1 MLLRPL
7 WGELTK
13 CFSETTLQFAWT
25 AVLLASQIA
34 FIFAESYW
42 MFAIGLVLFAL
53 GLAGYSGLKY
63 VILIDLVGGAN
74 LNKALFFDQMF
85 DGLMTLIV
93 PTISNLFI
101 AAMGTKK
108 VLFIVNAVAAFIT

>member
-1 MLLRPL
+1 
-7 WGELTK
+7 
-13 CFSETTLQFAWT
+13 
-25 AVLLASQIA
+25 
-34 FIFAESYW
+34 

-101 AAMGTKK
+101 KAMGTKK

>member
-1 MLLRPL
+1 LI
-7 WGELTK
+7 
-13 CFSETTLQFAWT
+13 
-25 AVLLASQIA
+25 LLASQVA
-34 FIFAESYW
+34 FTFAEDAW
-42 MFAIGLVLFAL
+42 MFIIGMILFSL

-85 DGLMTLIV
+85 DAIMTFVV

-101 AAMGTKK
+101 ESMGTKK
-108 VLFIVNAVAAFIT
+108 VLFIVNTFAAALT